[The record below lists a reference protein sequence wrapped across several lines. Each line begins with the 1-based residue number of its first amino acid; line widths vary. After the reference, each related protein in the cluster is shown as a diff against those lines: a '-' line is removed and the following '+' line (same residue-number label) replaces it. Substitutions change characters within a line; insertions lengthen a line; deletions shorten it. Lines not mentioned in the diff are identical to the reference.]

1 MMQPFLRVCL
11 AVAGVACFMSPVWAG
26 DDIEVLSVE
35 DILDFE
41 SVSDPQLSPD
51 GTKILYTRTW
61 IDQMKDRRQSAIWIM
76 NADGSRNRFLS
87 KGSSPRWSP
96 DGTRFAFLDEGE
108 PEGSQLFVRW
118 LDAAEA
124 TQITRVEKAPSN
136 FRWSP
141 DGKTIAFAM
150 RTPTDEAW
158 KIDMPE
164 PPKGATWTEK
174 PRVIEGVYFRQD
186 RRGFM
191 KEGYLH
197 LFTVDAGG
205 GTPRQLT
212 KGKWNVGAR
221 TYGLEYG
228 ARFDWTPDGTSIVFD
243 GLMEDDDPSKPYRRS
258 HLYAVDVASREFR
271 QLTFH
276 DGPWTG
282 PVVSPDGK
290 HVAFTGYPWTG
301 QTYRVEEIY
310 LIGIDGSDQRALT
323 PELDR
328 SPEQLH
334 WAPDSSGIY
343 FTADDRGSSNVHFVS
358 LKGKVRQVT
367 VGTHMLDLTSVVK
380 TGLAVGV
387 ARSSQAPRDV
397 VRFELP
403 SGDGLTRLT
412 MVNDDVLAGKTLG
425 EVEEIWYAS
434 EDGTRVQGWIVKP
447 PDFDP
452 EKKWPLILHIH
463 GGPHAMYNVGFS
475 FSFQHFAAS
484 GYLVLYTN
492 PRGSTGYGTDFGN
505 AIDDS
510 YPSVD
515 YHDLMAGVDAVIERG
530 WVDTDRMY
538 VTGVSGGGVLS
549 SWTIGHT
556 DRFAAAAVR
565 APVIDWISFAGTTDI
580 TEWGYHRY
588 APYPWEDPEPWLK
601 HSPLMYVQNVTTP
614 TLMMCGELDLRT
626 PMGQTEEY
634 FQALNA
640 VGVETVLIRFNEE
653 YHGTGSK
660 PSNYMR
666 TQLYLIDWFGSHT
679 RAKKDGEP
687 RLKPVPTDNQ

>member
-1 MMQPFLRVCL
+1 MNRSLTVFCFV
-11 AVAGVACFMSPVWAG
+11 VAILLVSMSSVVAEEAT
-26 DDIEVLSVE
+26 DVLSVE
-35 DILDFE
+35 DYLDLE
-41 SVSDPQLSPD
+41 EVSAPQISPD
-51 GTKILYTRTW
+51 GAKILYTREW
-61 IDQMKDRRQSAIWIM
+61 VDRMEDRWQSDIWIM
-76 NADGSRNRFLS
+76 NADGSRNRFLT

-96 DGTRFAFLDEGE
+96 DGTRFAFSDEGE
-108 PEGSQLFVRW
+108 PKGTQLFVRW
-118 LDAAEA
+118 IDTAEA
-124 TQITRVEKAPSN
+124 TQITRVDKAPKT
-136 FRWSP
+136 FKWSP
-141 DGKTIAFAM
+141 DGKSIAFAM
-150 RTPTDEAW
+150 RTPACDGW
-158 KIDMPE
+158 KIDVPE
-164 PPKGATWTEK
+164 PPDGAEWTEE

-191 KEGYLH
+191 EEGYLH

-221 TYGLEYG
+221 TYGLESG
-228 ARFDWTPDGTSIVFD
+228 PDFDWTPDSKEIIFD
-243 GLMEDDDPSKPYRRS
+243 GLMEDDGPAMPYRRS
-258 HLYAVDVASREFR
+258 HLYAVDVATNEVRR
-271 QLTFH
+271 LTFH
-276 DGPWTG
+276 EGPWTG

-290 HVAFTGYPWTG
+290 RIAFTGFRWTG
-301 QTYRVEEIY
+301 QTYRVDELY
-310 LIGIDGSDQRALT
+310 VIGIDGSDQRSLS
-323 PELDR
+323 PKFDR

-334 WAPDSSGIY
+334 WAADGSGLY
-343 FTADDRGSSNVHFVS
+343 FTAEDQGTTNVHFAS
-358 LKGKVRQVT
+358 LKGKVSRLT
-367 VGTHMLDLTSVVK
+367 EGNHMLDLESVAK
-380 TGLAVGV
+380 SGLAVGV
-387 ARSSQAPRDV
+387 LRAPHEPGDIV
-397 VRFELP
+397 SLELP
-403 SGDGLTRLT
+403 SGRGLTRLT
-412 MVNDDVLAGKTLG
+412 SVNKDLLGDLRLG
-425 EVEEIWYAS
+425 EVEEIWYDSTDDA
-434 EDGTRVQGWIVKP
+434 RIQGWIVKP

-452 EKKWPLILHIH
+452 EKTWPLILYIH
-463 GGPHAMYNVGFS
+463 GGPHGMYNVGFR
-475 FSFQHFAAS
+475 FYFQHLAAA

-530 WVDTDRMY
+530 WVDTTRMY

-556 DRFAAAAVR
+556 DRFAGAAVR

-588 APYPWEDPEPWLK
+588 ESYPWEDPGPWLH

-614 TLMMCGELDLRT
+614 TLLMCGELDLRT

-640 VGVETVLIRFNEE
+640 VGVETVLIRFNGE

-660 PSNYMR
+660 PSNFMR
-666 TQLYLIDWFGSHT
+666 TQLYLIDWFGKHVREVDDES
-679 RAKKDGEP
+679 
-687 RLKPVPTDNQ
+687 